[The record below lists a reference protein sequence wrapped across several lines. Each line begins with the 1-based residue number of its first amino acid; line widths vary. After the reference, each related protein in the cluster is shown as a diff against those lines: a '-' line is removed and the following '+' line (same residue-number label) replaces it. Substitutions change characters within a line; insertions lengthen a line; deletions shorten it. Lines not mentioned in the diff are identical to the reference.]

1 MKRVLVAVFIILL
14 TIFPLY
20 SDEYKEGVTL
30 RTEINGVGNFSGFG
44 FGLFPV
50 STSFQFYK
58 TDLNVFSGSTFK
70 SKIYYYM
77 SYGFSNVSESGRQ
90 WNTGRPTW
98 DMTIFEKNQ
107 IDATNPEYDDFS
119 VGSAFRQYGTLE
131 LWFGQPFIENP
142 VREPEY
148 DQLFEFRLGINTR
161 YTATTESL
169 NLGAGGNPTFVDI
182 NGDPTGIFAISDPSN
197 PIVAWP
203 WLNGNRQ
210 SLSNYLFARLYFY
223 PYRDIR
229 ESVQDGVYGYVNLEY
244 GPKWLLN
251 DLLPSGYTSSDF
263 FRAEAYLEEKLL
275 LFDDRQENGWNWF
288 AIYLGHSNTYN
299 YTAGD
304 VVPYYKIPTDGLEH
318 SLTDRFWFHFMLPN
332 FITPDCYA
340 YFEASMTNSLYW
352 GNVVNATGKYSGLSY
367 TGRFDFKFHLRLFGF
382 IRIEYNCYYD
392 FARGINSNNP
402 AWSQNASLNFYVSV

>member
-107 IDATNPEYDDFS
+107 IDAMNPEYDDFA

-197 PIVAWP
+197 PIV
-203 WLNGNRQ
+203 
-210 SLSNYLFARLYFY
+210 
-223 PYRDIR
+223 
-229 ESVQDGVYGYVNLEY
+229 
-244 GPKWLLN
+244 
-251 DLLPSGYTSSDF
+251 
-263 FRAEAYLEEKLL
+263 
-275 LFDDRQENGWNWF
+275 
-288 AIYLGHSNTYN
+288 
-299 YTAGD
+299 
-304 VVPYYKIPTDGLEH
+304 
-318 SLTDRFWFHFMLPN
+318 
-332 FITPDCYA
+332 
-340 YFEASMTNSLYW
+340 
-352 GNVVNATGKYSGLSY
+352 
-367 TGRFDFKFHLRLFGF
+367 
-382 IRIEYNCYYD
+382 
-392 FARGINSNNP
+392 
-402 AWSQNASLNFYVSV
+402 